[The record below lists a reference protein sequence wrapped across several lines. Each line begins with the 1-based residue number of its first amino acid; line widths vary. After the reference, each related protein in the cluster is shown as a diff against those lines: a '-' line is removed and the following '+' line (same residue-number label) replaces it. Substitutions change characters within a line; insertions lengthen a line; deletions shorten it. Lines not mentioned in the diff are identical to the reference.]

1 MKTKFRTFG
10 VALMSMVASAMLCS
24 QPSFAG
30 PEDEPDPDFEDDIA
44 FYQRP
49 AQARLSDLA
58 GSWAISLGGNTGC
71 GLSTMYVTVTLDA
84 SGYGLARI
92 QGSSTG
98 CGPGLNPAEPFQ
110 IQSLNADGSGTAGL
124 SCGPGCGWTFT
135 IQVPRDDNDTFTLV
149 DVTDRNNVLVG
160 TAARKW

>member
-10 VALMSMVASAMLCS
+10 VALMSVLTSAMLLS
-24 QPSFAG
+24 QPSFAD
-30 PEDEPDPDFEDDIA
+30 PEDEPELDDEEAA
-44 FYQRP
+44 FYQSAP
-49 AQARLSDLA
+49 QPRLSDLA

-84 SGYGLARI
+84 AGFGLARI

-98 CGPGLNPAEPFQ
+98 CAPAVNPAEPFQ
-110 IQSLNADGSGTAGL
+110 IQSLNRDGSGTAGL

-135 IQVPRDDNDTFTLV
+135 IQVPRGDSDLFTLV